1 MLYYCELKALDLIFV
16 IENAMFEENLNLIEM
31 QSNTQSNAPTQLPAQ
46 TQIQETSQENEPS
59 AIAPKKRGRKKKETL
74 PKALE
79 RSPDATKIQNLRRSQ
94 RSKK

>member
-1 MLYYCELKALDLIFV
+1 M
-16 IENAMFEENLNLIEM
+16 IEQ
-31 QSNTQSNAPTQLPAQ
+31 QSNTQSNAPTQLPAL
-46 TQIQETSQENEPS
+46 TQIHETIENEPI
-59 AIAPKKRGRKKKETL
+59 AIAQIEPKKRGRKKKETL

>member
-1 MLYYCELKALDLIFV
+1 MAIA
-16 IENAMFEENLNLIEM
+16 ENM
-31 QSNTQSNAPTQLPAQ
+31 
-46 TQIQETSQENEPS
+46 

-79 RSPDATKIQNLRRSQ
+79 KSPNVAKTQNLRISQ

>member
-1 MLYYCELKALDLIFV
+1 MLKTFKQVIQYESSKLCNYEFMKIKNVDEKLIKKAKLLY
-16 IENAMFEENLNLIEM
+16 L
-31 QSNTQSNAPTQLPAQ
+31 SNFSNV
-46 TQIQETSQENEPS
+46 
-59 AIAPKKRGRKKKETL
+59 APKKRGRKKKETL